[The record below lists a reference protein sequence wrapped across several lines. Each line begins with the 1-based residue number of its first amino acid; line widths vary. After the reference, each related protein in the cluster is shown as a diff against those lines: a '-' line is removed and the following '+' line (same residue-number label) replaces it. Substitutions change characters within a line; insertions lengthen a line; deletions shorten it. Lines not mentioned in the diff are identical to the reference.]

1 MDEKKT
7 RIASSVREIRALQ
20 PDKKCYRCQKDR
32 FCALTSQEPLHQIQ

>member
-20 PDKKCYRCQKDR
+20 PDKCQKDR